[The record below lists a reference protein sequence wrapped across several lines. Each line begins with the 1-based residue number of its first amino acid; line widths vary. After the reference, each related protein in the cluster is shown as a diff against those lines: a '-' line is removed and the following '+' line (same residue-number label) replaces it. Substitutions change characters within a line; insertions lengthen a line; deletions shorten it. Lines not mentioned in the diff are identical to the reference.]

1 MIIAID
7 GPSGTG
13 KSTVAQ
19 SLAHRLNFLYFDTGA
34 MYRCFTYVL
43 LQNHTSF
50 ENHEAIAKAL
60 KEFDFDI
67 KVEDGEYR
75 YFLDEKDVSI
85 AIRQEKVSEMASKI
99 AKNPFVRQE
108 LLPIQRVFGHKGN
121 VVMEGRDIGTIIFP
135 NADLKI
141 FLTADLEVRTQRRV
155 DQLKKKF
162 GASADS
168 TQVLKEMERRDDQ
181 DSNRAVAPLKQ
192 AEDAIVIDTT
202 HLNADQV
209 VAMIINLTRPFLS

>member
-19 SLAHRLNFLYFDTGA
+19 GLARQLNFLYFDTGA
-34 MYRCFTYVL
+34 MYRCFTYFL
-43 LQNHTSF
+43 LQNHINF
-50 ENHEAIAKAL
+50 EDHDAIVKSL

-67 KVEDGEYR
+67 KIEDGEYR
-75 YFLDEKDVSI
+75 YFLNEQDVSL

-108 LLPIQRVFGHKGN
+108 LLPIQRVFGHKSN
-121 VVMEGRDIGTIIFP
+121 IVMEGRDIGTVIFP

-141 FLTADLEVRTQRRV
+141 FLNADLKVRTQRRV
-155 DQLKKKF
+155 DQLKQKF
-162 GASADS
+162 GTSSDPA
-168 TQVLKEMERRDDQ
+168 QVLKEMEKRDAQ
-181 DSNRAVAPLKQ
+181 DSNRSIAPLKQ

-209 VAMIINLTRPFLS
+209 IATIVKLTSSFL

>member
-19 SLAHRLNFLYFDTGA
+19 SVAHRLNFLYFDTGA
-34 MYRCFTYVL
+34 MYRCFAYFL
-43 LQNHTSF
+43 LQNHTHF
-50 ENHEAIAKAL
+50 ENQNAIAKAL
-60 KEFDFDI
+60 KEFDFDV

-75 YFLDEKDVSI
+75 YFLDEKDVST

-108 LLPIQRVFGHKGN
+108 LLPIQRVFGYKGN
-121 VVMEGRDIGTIIFP
+121 VVMEGRDIGTVIFP

-141 FLTADLEVRTQRRV
+141 FLTADLEVRTKRRV

-162 GASADS
+162 GVNSDS
-168 TQVLKEMERRDDQ
+168 MQVLKELERRDDQ

-192 AEDAIVIDTT
+192 AQDAIVIDTT
-202 HLNADQV
+202 HLNVDQV
-209 VAMIINLTRPFLS
+209 VAMIINLT